1 MKATNAGARD
11 SSVLELIRERRSVR
25 DFKPESVPRDAV
37 ERWLEAAR
45 WAPNHRLTE
54 PWRFFVLSADG
65 QARAEVARLYREHT
79 FEINSAL
86 PDAKRASVA
95 DANRQ
100 EALDAPLLVF
110 AYSVPGDNEEVT
122 RENYAAVACAI
133 QNFQLAAWA
142 EGYAAGWST
151 GGITRHPGLPGALGA
166 DPSWDLVGALFV
178 GRPATAPRAQ
188 RAAAVDDCTRWL

>member
-1 MKATNAGARD
+1 MNADARA

-25 DFKPESVPRDAV
+25 DFKSETVPRDAV

-54 PWRFFVLSADG
+54 PWRFIVLSADG
-65 QARAEVARLYREHT
+65 QARADVARLYREHT

-95 DANRQ
+95 DANRR

-110 AYSVPGDNEEVT
+110 AYSIPGENEEVT
-122 RENYAAVACAI
+122 RENYAAVACGV

-151 GGITRHPGLPGALGA
+151 GGITRHSGLSDALGA
-166 DPSWDLVGALFV
+166 DQSWELVGALFV
-178 GRPATAPRAQ
+178 GMPAAAPRA
-188 RAAAVDDCTRWL
+188 